1 MPGYDYESVRKDP
14 AKQQEI
20 LNFCAAFR
28 QFLEDNDRSKQENG
42 FSRQD
47 KEPFWEVLEDLEETM
62 QGGTVEHEITFD
74 EKKNVGPII
83 LDFDMMLDFM
93 RGRLV
98 QLDNGSP
105 EMFQKMK
112 QSISGADRFLEQIGM
127 PERGPAGDVFDRSR
141 DFLMYTALYHGNG
154 QQRQMDGQAGQIH
167 IATAYA
173 LREATKGAKDWRK
186 VPVTDEYMDQR
197 RVEID
202 HDLDGTGTISD
213 MLTQIDKG
221 AGNLCSPVICA
232 EPEDLTDTIN
242 ERYCS
247 EVLPGAVKDVQ
258 QDYAKYLGKADVE
271 LNGNNVVE
279 IAMPTMIKAGL
290 AAGDPKKYK
299 TFQDLDK
306 EERKYRQLYE
316 SFYQNTKDEDLT
328 KLLTGDPARVL
339 KAVREYAPPAKD
351 RIEELQKALKTEKD
365 MAQKLRITAEIM
377 ANRELAGV
385 KRGGKGLENRPDPAA
400 VAERAEEL
408 AAEMAKVYKKDSKT
422 MNNLVAQ
429 ATSGHGGKM
438 MEAYEKAAQPTRE
451 AAKPITYLD
460 YIDKLDL
467 EKASGADVAKLA
479 AATAMYVREKEGAR
493 ALTTAQEVDRIAEQI
508 RGTTAFQEIMKNPQV
523 LQNAKMG
530 FGLPIL
536 EQLQKQEQV
545 EQAERDREQAERDQA
560 TIEDNSYN
568 LEWRKNMDA
577 TFLVQLKH
585 QAEYRLFNDER
596 LQNAQEYL
604 EQSPGC
610 RAEAMEIIEQYH
622 IKGLRVPKLCEMPD
636 EQLNDPEKHKAALER
651 QRAQEKQKVR
661 PEPQKQNDAPQIGMM
676 KN

>member
-20 LNFCAAFR
+20 LNFCKAFR
-28 QFLEDNDRSKQENG
+28 QFLKDNDESKQENG
-42 FSRQD
+42 FSIQD
-47 KEPFWEVLEDLEETM
+47 KEPFWEVLEDLEKTM
-62 QGGTVEHEITFD
+62 RGETVEREITFD
-74 EKKNVGPII
+74 KNKNVGPII

-98 QLDNGSP
+98 QLDNGAP

-112 QSISGADRFLEQIGM
+112 KSIPGADRFLEQIGM
-127 PERGPAGDVFDRSR
+127 PERGTAGYVFDRSR
-141 DFLMYTALYHGNG
+141 DFLMYTALYHGKG

-202 HDLDGTGTISD
+202 HDLDGTGTLSD
-213 MLTQIDKG
+213 ILTQMGKG
-221 AGNLCSPVICA
+221 AGTLCAPLICA

-247 EVLPGAVKDVQ
+247 EILPGAVEDVQ

-290 AAGDPKKYK
+290 AASDPKKYK

-316 SFYQNTKDEDLT
+316 SFYQNTTDKDLT
-328 KLLTGDPARVL
+328 KLLMGDPARVL

-365 MAQKLRITAEIM
+365 MAKKLRITAEIM
-377 ANRELAGV
+377 ANRELADV

-408 AAEMAKVYKKDSKT
+408 AAEMVKVCKKKPKT
-422 MNNLVAQ
+422 MNQLIAQ

-438 MEAYEKAAQPTRE
+438 MEAYEKAAQ

-460 YIDKLDL
+460 YINKLDL
-467 EKASGADVAKLA
+467 EKPTYMDVAKLV
-479 AATAMYVREKEGAR
+479 AATAMYIEEPDGAR
-493 ALTTAQEVDRIAEQI
+493 AMTSTEQVDRIAERI
-508 RGTTAFQEIMKNPQV
+508 YNAPEFHEVMRDPNV
-523 LQNAKMG
+523 LRNAKMG
-530 FGLPIL
+530 LGLPIA
-536 EQLQKQEQV
+536 EQLRKKQE
-545 EQAERDREQAERDQA
+545 EERDRKQAERDQE
-560 TIEDNSYN
+560 TIEDNSQN

-577 TFLVQLKH
+577 AFLAQLKH
-585 QAEYRLFNDER
+585 QAEYRQFNDER
-596 LQNAQEYL
+596 LQSAQKYL

-622 IKGLRVPKLCEMPD
+622 IEGLRVPKLCEMPD

-676 KN
+676 QN

>member
-14 AKQQEI
+14 AKQEEI
-20 LNFCAAFR
+20 LNFCAAFW
-28 QFLEDNDRSKQENG
+28 QFLEDNDESKQENG

-47 KEPFWEVLEDLEETM
+47 KEPFWEAIDDLEKTM
-62 QGGTVEHEITFD
+62 RGETVEREITFD
-74 EKKNVGPII
+74 KNKNVGPII

-112 QSISGADRFLEQIGM
+112 KSIPGADRFLEQIGM
-127 PERGPAGDVFDRSR
+127 PERGTAGYVFDRSR
-141 DFLMYTALYHGNG
+141 DFLMYTALYHGKG

-202 HDLDGTGTISD
+202 HDLDGTGTLSD
-213 MLTQIDKG
+213 ILTQMGKG
-221 AGNLCSPVICA
+221 AGTLCAPLICA

-247 EVLPGAVKDVQ
+247 EILPGAVKDVQ

-290 AAGDPKKYK
+290 AASDPKKYK

-316 SFYQNTKDEDLT
+316 SFYQNIPDEDLSE
-328 KLLTGDPARVL
+328 LLAGDPAQL
-339 KAVREYAPPAKD
+339 LGAVQEYAPPAKD

-365 MAQKLRITAEIM
+365 MAKKLRITAEIM

-385 KRGGKGLENRPDPAA
+385 QRGGKGLENRPDPAA
-400 VAERAEEL
+400 VAERTEEL
-408 AAEMAKVYKKDSKT
+408 AAEMVKVYKKKPKT
-422 MNNLVAQ
+422 MDQLIAQ

-451 AAKPITYLD
+451 AAKPVSYID
-460 YIDKLDL
+460 YINKLDL
-467 EKASGADVAKLA
+467 EKASSMDVAKLV
-479 AATAMYVREKEGAR
+479 AATSLFITEEKGALAMGIPEEIDK
-493 ALTTAQEVDRIAEQI
+493 IAAKI
-508 RGTTAFQEIMKNPQV
+508 NASSAFQKVMKNPQV

-530 FGLPIL
+530 LGYPIA
-536 EQLQKQEQV
+536 EQLNKEQQA
-545 EQAERDREQAERDQA
+545 ELKERDRKQAERDKDTIRENEVDP
-560 TIEDNSYN
+560 
-568 LEWRKNMDA
+568 EWRKNMDK
-577 TFLVQLKH
+577 TFLSQLKH
-585 QAEYRLFNDER
+585 QGEWGLFDSEAR
-596 LQNAQEYL
+596 QNAQQYL
-604 EQSPGC
+604 ENSPGC
-610 RAEAMEIIEQYH
+610 RAEAMEIIEEYNL
-622 IKGLRVPKLCEMPD
+622 KGLWVPKLCEMPD
-636 EQLNDPEKHKAALER
+636 EQLNDPEKHKAALQKQQE
-651 QRAQEKQKVR
+651 QEKQ
-661 PEPQKQNDAPQIGMM
+661 PEVVKPEKGGAEIGGAG
-676 KN
+676 K

>member
-1 MPGYDYESVRKDP
+1 MPGYDYETIRKDP
-14 AKQQEI
+14 KKQQEI
-20 LNFCAAFR
+20 LNFCTAFWE
-28 QFLEDNDRSKQENG
+28 FMEDNIASGQKGG
-42 FSRQD
+42 FSRREQEAFEEAID
-47 KEPFWEVLEDLEETM
+47 DLEKTM
-62 QGGTVEHEITFD
+62 RGETVEREITFD
-74 EKKNVGPII
+74 KNKNVGPII

-112 QSISGADRFLEQIGM
+112 KSIPGADRFLEQIGM
-127 PERGPAGDVFDRSR
+127 PERGTAGYVFDRSR
-141 DFLMYTALYHGNG
+141 DFLMYTALYHGKG

-202 HDLDGTGTISD
+202 HDLDGTGTLSD

-290 AAGDPKKYK
+290 AASDPKKYK

-316 SFYQNTKDEDLT
+316 SFYQKIPDEDLSE
-328 KLLTGDPARVL
+328 LLAGDPAQL
-339 KAVREYAPPAKD
+339 LGAVQEYAPPAKD
-351 RIEELQKALKTEKD
+351 RIEELQKALKTEKN
-365 MAQKLRITAEIM
+365 MAKKLRITAEIM

-385 KRGGKGLENRPDPAA
+385 QRGGKGLENRPDPAA
-400 VAERAEEL
+400 VAERTEEL
-408 AAEMAKVYKKDSKT
+408 AAEMAKVYKKDPKT

-438 MEAYEKAAQPTRE
+438 MEAYEKVAQPTRE

-460 YIDKLDL
+460 YINKLDL
-467 EKASGADVAKLA
+467 EKPTYMDVAKLV
-479 AATAMYVREKEGAR
+479 AATAMYIDETEGVRAVTSTER
-493 ALTTAQEVDRIAEQI
+493 VNRIAAKI
-508 RGTTAFQEIMKNPQV
+508 NASSAFQKVMKNPQV

-530 FGLPIL
+530 LGLPIV
-536 EQLQKQEQV
+536 EQLKKEQQA
-545 EQAERDREQAERDQA
+545 ELKERDRKQAERDKDTIRENEVDP
-560 TIEDNSYN
+560 
-568 LEWRKNMDA
+568 EWRKNMDK
-577 TFLVQLKH
+577 TFLSQLKH
-585 QAEYRLFNDER
+585 QGEWGLFDSEAR
-596 LQNAQEYL
+596 QNAQQYL
-604 EQSPGC
+604 ENSPGC
-610 RAEAMEIIEQYH
+610 RAEAMEIIEEYNL
-622 IKGLRVPKLCEMPD
+622 KGLWVPKLCAMPD
-636 EQLNDPEKHKAALER
+636 EQLNDPEKHKAALQKQQE
-651 QRAQEKQKVR
+651 QEKQPKVVK
-661 PEPQKQNDAPQIGMM
+661 PEKGGAEIGGVG
-676 KN
+676 K